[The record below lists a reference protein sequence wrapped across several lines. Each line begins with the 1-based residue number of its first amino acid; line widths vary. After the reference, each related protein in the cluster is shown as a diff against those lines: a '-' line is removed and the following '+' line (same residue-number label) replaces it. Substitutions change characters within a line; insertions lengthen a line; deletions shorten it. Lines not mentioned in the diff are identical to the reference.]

1 LPAGSLGYEELRE
14 VRYFNPG
21 SVLIGLVVPFVAV
34 VGGVAV
40 LGRSQS
46 LVMGIPIVFFWV
58 FLWFVLTTVC
68 LAASWYLFDRRYYQD
83 EGNLGETEDREGEF

>member
-1 LPAGSLGYEELRE
+1 M
-14 VRYFNPG
+14 RYFNPG
-21 SVLIGLVVPFVAV
+21 SVLVGLVVPFVAV

-46 LVMGIPIVFFWV
+46 LVMGIPVVYFRV

-68 LAASWYLFDRRYYQD
+68 LAASWYLFDRRYY
-83 EGNLGETEDREGEF
+83 EGEEDFRETEDREEEL

>member
-14 VRYFNPG
+14 VRYFNLG

-34 VGGVAV
+34 VGGVAL
-40 LGRSQS
+40 LGRAQS

-58 FLWFVLTTVC
+58 FLWFVLTTLC
-68 LAASWYLFDRRYYQD
+68 LATSWYLFDRRYYQG
-83 EGNLGETEDREGEF
+83 EGNLGEAEDREGEL

>member
-1 LPAGSLGYEELRE
+1 

-21 SVLIGLVVPFVAV
+21 SVLIGFVIPFVAV

-46 LVMGIPIVFFWV
+46 LIIGLPIVFFWV

-68 LAASWYLFDRRYYQD
+68 LAASWYLFDRAYY
-83 EGNLGETEDREGEF
+83 EGEDDLEKTEEREGEL